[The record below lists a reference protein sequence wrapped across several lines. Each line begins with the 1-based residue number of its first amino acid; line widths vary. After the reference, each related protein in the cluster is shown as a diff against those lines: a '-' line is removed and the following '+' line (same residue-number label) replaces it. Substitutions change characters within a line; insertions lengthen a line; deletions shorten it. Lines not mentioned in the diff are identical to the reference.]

1 MTTLELS
8 AELARQIDIIS
19 DDEDCL
25 RRALKYIKKL
35 AAQKQQADD
44 SLMTK
49 EEFFAKIDR
58 SLQQAKEGKVYE
70 MLPGESLDAFIKRV
84 ECTR

>member
-49 EEFFAKIDR
+49 EEFFAKIDHALEQAQR
-58 SLQQAKEGKVYE
+58 GEGTGFTDKRAMNEWLNSL
-70 MLPGESLDAFIKRV
+70 
-84 ECTR
+84 